1 MDPTVNL
8 PAANFQFILKDI
20 AWHYISRMISM
31 KGNLHNERASTQA
44 EDSLSEMNVSFP
56 VVQVDL
62 KALPPL
68 VESIARLLKDAGASH
83 FAFFGGAIRDAD
95 YSARHGE
102 FRQIKDYDIRVW
114 FSNEGFEVQREQ
126 FLRNLEIFAGGIVQ
140 ELPCPGTNKLHY
152 VLTFQGSELD
162 ISIRGIPAQWT
173 MNVPTEAVA
182 QERAADSDI
191 GLCSIALD
199 PDFRAWAR
207 PEYLVDQEQKTL
219 TVFPIADMN
228 RKASYAAR
236 MLAKFPLHRLVES
249 EKR

>member
-1 MDPTVNL
+1 
-8 PAANFQFILKDI
+8 
-20 AWHYISRMISM
+20 M
-31 KGNLHNERASTQA
+31 KGNLHNVTTSTQA
-44 EDSLSEMNVSFP
+44 ENSLTATNVSFS
-56 VVQVDL
+56 VLQVDL

-68 VESIARLLKDAGASH
+68 VESIARLLKAAGASH
-83 FAFFGGAIRDAD
+83 FAFFGGALRDAD

-102 FRQIKDYDIRVW
+102 IRQIKDYDIRVW
-114 FSNEGFEVQREQ
+114 FPDERLEVQREQ
-126 FLRNLEIFAGGIVQ
+126 FLRDLEIVAGGKVQ

-152 VLTFQGSELD
+152 ILPFQGSELD
-162 ISIRGIPAQWT
+162 ISIREIPAQWK

-199 PDFRAWAR
+199 PAFCAWAR

-219 TVFPIADMN
+219 TVFPIADMD
-228 RKASYAAR
+228 RKASYTAR
-236 MLAKFPLHRLVES
+236 MLAKFPLHRVVEK